1 MQATFEISAW
11 DEQPVSEWDGG
22 KLTHAAI
29 TKTYAGD
36 IEGDAVLEYVLAY
49 RSDGTAG
56 FVGIERITG
65 KAGDREGGLVLRQV
79 GEFADGAA
87 KATLTVIG
95 GTGGFEGAS
104 GAGDMIADPSGRVTL
119 DLSTGG

>member
-1 MQATFEISAW
+1 MQATFEITGW
-11 DEQPVSEWDGG
+11 DETPIREWDGG
-22 KLTHAAI
+22 KLTRAAL

-56 FVGIERITG
+56 FVGVERIAAR
-65 KAGDREGGLVLRQV
+65 AGDREGGLVLRQV

-87 KATLTVIG
+87 TATLTVIG
-95 GTGGFEGAS
+95 GSEGFDGAS
-104 GAGDMIADPSGRVTL
+104 GDGELVADPSGRVTL
-119 DLSTGG
+119 DLSGGG